1 MRDRA
6 TRNKIRK
13 ELGFYLEE
21 RTRELV
27 AQGMDPEEAAR
38 EAEAAFGDVRRIE
51 SEMMREAELGMT
63 KREGRVWTMETWV
76 GDIRMAFK
84 GLQRHPTFALAVV
97 LLLAT
102 GIAATTTVF
111 AVVDAVVIRA
121 LPYPEPEEL
130 IYLDNGAHARVDFV
144 IWESEISSIR
154 IWGGVWYDV
163 ADLTGDGPPDRV
175 GLGRVTEDYFDV
187 LGARVVQGRLFQ
199 PDEFGPDAE
208 VVVVSHG
215 YWQSRWGSDPGLIGR
230 QIRIGGSPMT
240 VVGVLSPDFRPV
252 RPRVSSEGHPDLWT
266 PIDILASQSHGS
278 VVLSVVGRLSDGV
291 GVEAAREEMEAMS
304 ESLQERFPGPN
315 HTMED
320 GSARQ
325 TPVVPLK
332 EVVVG
337 TAGRTGWILLAAV
350 GFLMLIACANVANLF
365 LARGA
370 QRTREMALRGAL
382 GAGRLNMIAQLGS
395 ESLLLSVAGGAL
407 GVTLALGGVHLFG
420 VLEPGMLPRADSVE
434 VSTRVMFFAVALSLA
449 TGLVFGILPAVRA
462 TRIDPSGVLK
472 ADSGQSTQSRP
483 QRRLRT
489 ALVVSEVALSMV
501 LLAGAGILFHSFV
514 TLIRVDTGIQSSNLV
529 TVDLQ
534 LMSPYTEDER
544 AQFLDAVTDRLR
556 STVPEVQAIVA
567 ASQLP
572 VPAIGGMCCS
582 IGSFE
587 RNGVRSIAFRQ
598 PVTPGYFSGLGIRL
612 TEGVEFQLGDEELR
626 PLPIVIDEA
635 LSQQLFSG
643 ESPLGQSLGIIS
655 GAPTTVVGVAPI
667 VKHSAPDL
675 DPVPTVYM
683 PWRFLGAETPLLT
696 LGIRTEAS
704 LEVVAPIVRE
714 AIWAQDPNLP
724 IPEIATMEIRLDRS
738 VAGDRFLAA
747 LFAAFAVIAGLMAAG
762 GLYGTLLYTVRQRHR
777 EMGIRIAV
785 GAQVRDLVTMVLKE
799 GTTMI
804 LLGIGLGLAGVWAG
818 GRVLESYV
826 FEISPRDPLTIATVA
841 GLLATV
847 ALLACLVPALK
858 AASTD
863 PLEALRTE

>member
-1 MRDRA
+1 
-6 TRNKIRK
+6 T
-13 ELGFYLEE
+13 
-21 RTRELV
+21 
-27 AQGMDPEEAAR
+27 
-38 EAEAAFGDVRRIE
+38 
-51 SEMMREAELGMT
+51 MREAELGMI
-63 KREGRVWTMETWV
+63 KREGRGWAMETWV
-76 GDIRMAFK
+76 GAIRMAFK
-84 GLQRHPTFALAVV
+84 GLQRNPTFALAVE

-154 IWGGVWYDV
+154 IWGGVWNRE
-163 ADLTGDGPPDRV
+163 ADLTGEGPPDRV
-175 GLGRVTEDYFDV
+175 ELGRVTEDYFDL

-240 VVGVLSPDFRPV
+240 VVGVLSPDFRPF
-252 RPRVSSEGHPDLWT
+252 RPTDLWT
-266 PIDILASQSHGS
+266 PIDIDFLAARGHGTL
-278 VVLSVVGRLSDGV
+278 VLSVVGRLSDGV

-304 ESLQERFPGPN
+304 ESLQERFPGSL
-315 HTMED
+315 HDQED

-529 TVDLQ
+529 TVHLQ
-534 LMSPYTEDER
+534 LLPPYTEDER
-544 AQFLDAVTDRLR
+544 AQFLDGVMARLR
-556 STVPEVQAIVA
+556 STVPEVRAIVA
-567 ASQLP
+567 APQLP
-572 VPAIGGMCCS
+572 FQNPNGGFCCS
-582 IGSFE
+582 AGTFE
-587 RNGVRSIAFRQ
+587 RNGVRSGFTFRQ

-635 LSQQLFSG
+635 ISQQLFSG
-643 ESPLGQSLGIIS
+643 ESPLGQSLGIFR
-655 GAPTTVVGVAPI
+655 GAPMTVVGVAPS
-667 VKHSAPDL
+667 VKHSAPDQ
-675 DPVPTVYM
+675 DPIPTVYM
-683 PWRFLGAETPLLT
+683 PWRFLGVETDNLT
-696 LGIRTEAS
+696 LGIRTAAS

-826 FEISPRDPLTIATVA
+826 FGISPRDPLTIATVA

-863 PLEALRTE
+863 PLEALRAE

>member
-27 AQGMDPEEAAR
+27 AQGMEPEEAAR

-51 SEMMREAELGMT
+51 DETMREAELGMT
-63 KREGRVWTMETWV
+63 KREGRVWAMETWV

-84 GLQRHPTFALAVV
+84 GLQRNPTFAVGVV

-111 AVVDAVVIRA
+111 AIVDAVVIRA

-130 IYLDNGAHARVDFV
+130 IYLVSDIGAHARVDFV
-144 IWESEISSIR
+144 IYESEISSIR
-154 IWGGVWYDV
+154 TWGGVFNFDS
-163 ADLTGDGPPDRV
+163 DLTGEGPPDRV

-252 RPRVSSEGHPDLWT
+252 EGDPDLWT
-266 PIDILASQSHGS
+266 PIDILASQNHGS
-278 VVLSVVGRLSDGV
+278 LVLSVVGRLSDGV

-304 ESLQERFPGPN
+304 ESLQERFPGPY

-449 TGLVFGILPAVRA
+449 TGLVFGMLPAVRA

-472 ADSGQSTQSRP
+472 ADSGQSTQSRG
-483 QRRLRT
+483 QRRFRT

-534 LMSPYTEDER
+534 LLSPYTEDER
-544 AQFLDAVTDRLR
+544 AQFLDGVMARLR

-567 ASQLP
+567 APQLP
-572 VPAIGGMCCS
+572 FQNPEGGRCCFA
-582 IGSFE
+582 GPVE
-587 RNGVRSIAFRQ
+587 RNGVRTSLLTFRE

-612 TEGVEFQLGDEELR
+612 TEGVEFQLGDEELS
-626 PLPIVIDEA
+626 PLPVVIDEA
-635 LSQQLFSG
+635 ISQQVFSG
-643 ESPLGQSLGIIS
+643 ESPLGQSLEIMGR
-655 GAPTTVVGVAPI
+655 AWATVVVGVAPS
-667 VKHSAPDL
+667 VKHSAPDQ

-683 PWRFLGAETPLLT
+683 PWRRDGARTGNLT

-777 EMGIRIAV
+777 EMGIRMAV
-785 GAQVRDLVTMVLKE
+785 GAHARDLVTMVLKE

-804 LLGIGLGLAGVWAG
+804 LLGIGIGLAGVWAG

>member
-51 SEMMREAELGMT
+51 DETMREAELGMI
-63 KREGRVWTMETWV
+63 KREGRVWAMETWV

-130 IYLDNGAHARVDFV
+130 IYLDNGAHAPVDFV

-154 IWGGVWYDV
+154 TWGGVLNYE
-163 ADLTGDGPPDRV
+163 ADLTGEGPPDRV
-175 GLGRVTEDYFDV
+175 GRGRVTEDYFDV

-252 RPRVSSEGHPDLWT
+252 EGDPDLWT
-266 PIDILASQSHGS
+266 PIDILATQSHGS
-278 VVLSVVGRLSDGV
+278 SYLTVVGRLSDGV

-304 ESLQERFPGPN
+304 ESLQERFPGPLI
-315 HTMED
+315 HTNPD

-332 EVVVG
+332 EAVVG
-337 TAGRTGWILLAAV
+337 TAGTTGLILLAAV

-449 TGLVFGILPAVRA
+449 TGLVFGMLPAVRA

-472 ADSGQSTQSRP
+472 ADSGQSTQSRG
-483 QRRLRT
+483 QRRFRT

-529 TVDLQ
+529 TVNLQ
-534 LMSPYTEDER
+534 LLSPYTEDER
-544 AQFLDAVTDRLR
+544 AQFLDGVMARLR
-556 STVPEVQAIVA
+556 STVPEVRAIVA
-567 ASQLP
+567 APQLP
-572 VPAIGGMCCS
+572 FQNPNGGLCCFF
-582 IGSFE
+582 GPVE
-587 RNGVRSIAFRQ
+587 RNGVRTSFLTFRQ

-635 LSQQLFSG
+635 ISQQLFSG
-643 ESPLGQSLGIIS
+643 ESPLGQSLGIFR
-655 GAPTTVVGVAPI
+655 GAPMTVVGVAPS
-667 VKHSAPDL
+667 VKHSAPDQ

-683 PWRFLGAETPLLT
+683 PWRRDGARTPSLT
-696 LGIRTEAS
+696 LGIRTAAS